1 MKYFYNLNQWIKKKI
16 RYWLFDD
23 EYFMGADYGYHDS
36 ALVIIRRN
44 RKTGE
49 MTIIQDTTMKN
60 KVEQDFILE
69 ASHLVKRY
77 NMADNNVV
85 RDFPYGDKFI

>member
-1 MKYFYNLNQWIKKKI
+1 
-16 RYWLFDD
+16 
-23 EYFMGADYGYHDS
+23 MGADYGYHDS
-36 ALVIIRRN
+36 TLLIIRRN

-69 ASHLVKRY
+69 ASRLVRRY
-77 NMADNNVV
+77 NMPDNNVV
-85 RDFPYGDKFI
+85 RDFPYGDKANGGKFI